1 MLERAEPVGHAS
13 SAPCTETEVGTLRS
27 ESHNSL
33 IPATLAAAVLLS
45 FSMCLGAQDAVPSS
59 PDRNTRP
66 ARAPAAANKAEE
78 KSTPATDP
86 GSAQNVPAGPQAPGA
101 ASRLATGSWRFGV
114 GVIGT
119 LPPPVDQKRLTP
131 RDKFQL
137 YVYQNYGPQNFILP
151 AFSAAFTMAKPPSGY
166 PREWLDGGGA
176 FGRWYGE
183 QFVSSTSNRTG
194 RLLGQLAF
202 HEDPRYVPSGSKNT
216 LIRITHALMFT
227 VIDKTDSGR
236 TTFAFSNFAG
246 AAAGGFVGMA
256 VFPDGHDDVAHAEQR
271 ALRGLETIAVRN
283 IITEFR
289 PEWEPTLKRI
299 HIPKILPVWW
309 TRQPTP

>member
-1 MLERAEPVGHAS
+1 MIKAAL
-13 SAPCTETEVGTLRS
+13 
-27 ESHNSL
+27 
-33 IPATLAAAVLLS
+33 AAVLLLACS
-45 FSMCLGAQDAVPSS
+45 VSLVGQDAVTP
-59 PDRNTRP
+59 P
-66 ARAPAAANKAEE
+66 ARQSIGANQNSAPAKPAEANQA
-78 KSTPATDP
+78 PAVEP
-86 GSAQNVPAGPQAPGA
+86 GQGQQEPAGPQTPAPNPVTSP

-119 LPPPVDQKRLTP
+119 LPPPIDQKRLTP
-131 RDKFQL
+131 EDKFDI
-137 YVYQNYGPQNFILP
+137 YVYQNYGPQNFIIP

-166 PREWLDGGGA
+166 PRQWLDGGGA

-216 LIRITHALMFT
+216 LIRISHALMFT

-236 TTFAFSNFAG
+236 NTFAFSNFAG

-256 VFPDGHDDVAHAEQR
+256 MFPDGHDDVVHAEQR
-271 ALRGLETIAVRN
+271 ALRGLETIALRN
-283 IITEFR
+283 IVTEFR

-309 TRQPTP
+309 TRQPAPGP